1 MILWECGLELLSSD
15 DMKTGDHRMTDK
27 QYDVIIVGSGFAGPV
42 AARKCAEHGLRTL
55 MIERSEKVGE
65 KVISGL
71 TIPIYGFLFGPN
83 FIQDGNPPVER
94 PVDGIINYIIR
105 DIESG
110 DIDTDDT
117 LMIPRPFSPVFAFG
131 YNAYCMAFCEWEAKK
146 AVEMGAELMTS
157 TTVTG
162 LIVDGGVVR
171 GVVVEGDRKIRS
183 QIVID
188 AEGSQGLIAV
198 EAGIRKRYPPEVI
211 SLADTYDYVMPK
223 EKVDEI
229 FGHSVRFAWGWDEQK
244 IAPPLGYGNGLMVWP
259 YRESLHFMQDQC
271 LRLQNKKVVNL
282 KKAFDQY
289 HERITSKLSWW
300 RDEVSPHVSL
310 RARMWEGFE
319 IFVGLDDGLR
329 AMPNH
334 TDGMILIG
342 DAAGLEGTELCD
354 GVPAAWFSAEIA
366 ADVAIKAIKSGDTS
380 KRFLRRYDRRIRRHP
395 IIAWSI
401 RAKNRYNLRK
411 AQESHDEKELKRYI
425 HQGWGLGTLKSVS
438 TPLLKAV
445 LISIAREPRAI
456 TRWVR
461 MFFRYYYNWHHN
473 RFDYSAEKET
483 AVTSSRLGLKG
494 RMNAFNILT
503 SSLDFLLIVTDPL
516 VRLAAILLYPFAW
529 SANLFFRIF
538 LPFIEPVYT
547 LLLKVTEK
555 STNRLSRRLTAFT
568 VSADPSIF
576 INPAKRR
583 KK

>member
-1 MILWECGLELLSSD
+1 MA
-15 DMKTGDHRMTDK
+15 DK
-27 QYDVIIVGSGFAGPV
+27 QYDVIVIGSGFGGPV
-42 AARKCAEHGLRTL
+42 AAGICAERGLRTL

-71 TIPIYGFLFGPN
+71 TIPVYGFLFGPG
-83 FIQDGNPPVER
+83 FIRDGNPPVER
-94 PVDGIINYIIR
+94 PVDGIINYIIK

-117 LMIPRPFSPVFAFG
+117 LMIPRPLSPVVAFG

-162 LIVDGGVVR
+162 LIMKGGAVR
-171 GVVVEGDRKIRS
+171 GVIVEGGREIRS

-188 AEGSQGLIAV
+188 AEGSQGLLAV

-211 SLADTYDYVMPK
+211 SLADTYDYEMPK

-244 IAPPLGYGNGLMVWP
+244 VAPPLGYGNGLMVWP

-271 LRLQNKKVVNL
+271 LRLDNKKVVNL

-289 HERITSKLSWW
+289 HERITSKLPWW
-300 RDEVSPHVSL
+300 KDEVNPHIEL

-319 IFVGLDDGLR
+319 IFVGLDDELR

-334 TDGMILIG
+334 ADGLILTG

-354 GVPAAWFSAEIA
+354 GVPSAWFSAEIA
-366 ADVAIKAIKSGDTS
+366 ADVAIKAIKAGDTS
-380 KRFLRRYDRRIRRHP
+380 KKFLRRYDRRVRRHP

-401 RAKNRYNLRK
+401 RAKNRYNLRL
-411 AQESHDEKELKRYI
+411 AQESHDEKELRRYI

-438 TPLLKAV
+438 TPFMKAL
-445 LISIAREPRAI
+445 LISIAKEPRTV
-456 TRWVR
+456 TRWIR
-461 MFFRYYYNWHHN
+461 MFFRYYHNWHHN
-473 RFDYSAEKET
+473 RFDYSAEKGN
-483 AVTSSRLGLKG
+483 AVPSPRSVPRD
-494 RMNAFNILT
+494 RRNAFTLLT
-503 SSLDFLLIVTDPL
+503 DFLDLLLIVTDPL
-516 VRLAAILLYPFAW
+516 VRLAAIALYPFAW

-538 LPFIEPVYT
+538 LPLIEPVYAS
-547 LLLKVTEK
+547 LLKATEK
-555 STNRLSRRLTAFT
+555 GADRLSERAIAFT

-576 INPAKRR
+576 NNPRKRR

>member
-1 MILWECGLELLSSD
+1 
-15 DMKTGDHRMTDK
+15 MTDK

-71 TIPIYGFLFGPN
+71 TIPIYGFLFGPG
-83 FIQDGNPPVER
+83 FIRDGNPPIER
-94 PVDGIINYIIR
+94 PVDGIINYIIK
-105 DIESG
+105 DIDSS
-110 DIDTDDT
+110 DIDTDST
-117 LMIPRPFSPVFAFG
+117 LMIPRPFSPIMAFG

-162 LIVDGGVVR
+162 LIVEGGAVGGVFL
-171 GVVVEGDRKIRS
+171 EGGRKIRS
-183 QIVID
+183 EIVID
-188 AEGSQGLIAV
+188 AEGSQGLLAV
-198 EAGIRKRYPPEVI
+198 EVGIRRRYPPEVI

-229 FGHSVRFAWGWDEQK
+229 FGHSIRFAWGWDEQK
-244 IAPPLGYGNGLMVWP
+244 VAPPLGYGNGLMVWP

-271 LRLQNKKVVNL
+271 LRLDKKKVVHL

-289 HERITSKLSWW
+289 HERVTSKLPWW
-300 RDEVSPHVSL
+300 KNEVSPHIEL

-319 IFVGLDDGLR
+319 IFVGLDDELR

-334 TDGMILIG
+334 ADGIILIG

-354 GVPAAWFSAEIA
+354 GVPSAWFSAEIA
-366 ADVAIKAIKSGDTS
+366 ADVAIEAVKAGDTS
-380 KRFLRRYDRRIRRHP
+380 KKVLRKYDKRIRRHP

-425 HQGWGLGTLKSVS
+425 HQGWGLGTLKSIS
-438 TPLLKAV
+438 TPLLKAI
-445 LISIAREPRAI
+445 LISLAREPRI
-456 TRWVR
+456 VTRWIR
-461 MFFRYYYNWHHN
+461 MFCRYYHNWHHN
-473 RFDYSAEKET
+473 RFDYSVEK
-483 AVTSSRLGLKG
+483 GKG
-494 RMNAFNILT
+494 VPSPRRIPKDRRNAFTLLT
-503 SSLDFLLIVTDPL
+503 GSLDILLIICDPL
-516 VRLAAILLYPFAW
+516 VRLAAIVLYPLAW

-538 LPFIEPVYT
+538 LPIIEPVYT
-547 LLLKVTEK
+547 LLLKVTKK
-555 STNRLSRRLTAFT
+555 STDSLSGKAIAFT
-568 VSADPSIF
+568 VGADPSIF
-576 INPAKRR
+576 ENPPKRR